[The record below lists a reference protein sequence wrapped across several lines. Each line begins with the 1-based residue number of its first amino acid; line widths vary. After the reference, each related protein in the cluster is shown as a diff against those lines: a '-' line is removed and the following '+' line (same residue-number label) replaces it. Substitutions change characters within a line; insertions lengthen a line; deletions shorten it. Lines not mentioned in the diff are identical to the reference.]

1 MSSLCLSYACAALT
15 ASHLSVESQDKS
27 WLVKSFSWKAMAIK
41 MLLEN
46 SYEEQTVKD
55 LSSLATIVLL
65 LLCDVSY
72 LEIGF

>member
-1 MSSLCLSYACAALT
+1 
-15 ASHLSVESQDKS
+15 
-27 WLVKSFSWKAMAIK
+27 MAIK

-55 LSSLATIVLL
+55 LSNLATIVLL

-72 LEIGF
+72 LGIGFLELTLISLKDLCTAPV